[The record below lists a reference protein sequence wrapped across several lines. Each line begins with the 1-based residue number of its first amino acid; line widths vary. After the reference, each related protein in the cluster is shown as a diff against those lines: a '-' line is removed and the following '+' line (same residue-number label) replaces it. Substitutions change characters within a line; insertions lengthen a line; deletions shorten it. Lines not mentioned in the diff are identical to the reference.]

1 MLLFTATGEI
11 NLILLSQEEVVLKVT
26 SLSGEYDLPITKERR
41 DSRLA
46 AAAPSGTMSS
56 REGEACPPDDR
67 IPEANFSYAGAEYCG
82 PIEQELGL
90 ESREEY
96 RRLQDYLAYYHQS
109 PVPVSHT
116 SLQQFLVFSIRDQVC
131 IMAAGQ
137 QGVYRVGEVVTSGQ

>member
-26 SLSGEYDLPITKERR
+26 SLSGEYDIPIREERR

-46 AAAPSGTMSS
+46 TAAPSGTMSS
-56 REGEACPPDDR
+56 REEEACPPDDR
-67 IPEANFSYAGAEYCG
+67 IPEANFGYAGAEYCE
-82 PIEQELGL
+82 PFEQELGL

-96 RRLQDYLAYYHQS
+96 RRFQDYLACYYQS

-116 SLQQFLVFSIRDQVC
+116 LLQYF
-131 IMAAGQ
+131 
-137 QGVYRVGEVVTSGQ
+137 

>member
-1 MLLFTATGEI
+1 MTDAHRSLPRFLRSLPWLLRSLPQINCKNAMLLFTATGEI

-26 SLSGEYDLPITKERR
+26 SLSGEYDIPITEERR

-56 REGEACPPDDR
+56 REEEACPPDDR
-67 IPEANFSYAGAEYCG
+67 IPEANFGYAGAEYCG
-82 PIEQELGL
+82 PFEQELEL

-96 RRLQDYLAYYHQS
+96 RRLQDYLACYHQS

-116 SLQQFLVFSIRDQVC
+116 LL
-131 IMAAGQ
+131 
-137 QGVYRVGEVVTSGQ
+137 